1 MARQQKE
8 VVEEV
13 PVSASPAKSLF
24 DRVAGYLDAN
34 DWNYT
39 AVEDKGY
46 FSMGCKIKD
55 ANIRIIVDVAESDDW
70 RRVMVFANFPIF
82 VPEHKRAAVAE
93 SISRINYRTPF
104 GNLEMDFADGEV
116 RVKTVVE
123 VAEEVSDTTIGN
135 TLDSSIRTADRY
147 FAPIMAVVFGNVAPE
162 KVLELAEKPTDA
174 TIQ

>member
-13 PVSASPAKSLF
+13 SVSALPAKSLF

-39 AVEDKGY
+39 AFEDKAY
-46 FSMGCKIKD
+46 FAMSCKITD
-55 ANIRIIVDVAESDDW
+55 ANIRVIVDVAESDDW
-70 RRVMVFANFPIF
+70 RRVMVFANYPIF

-93 SISRINYRTPF
+93 CISRINYRTPF

-123 VAEEVSDTTIGN
+123 VAEGVSDATIGN
-135 TLDSSIRTADRY
+135 ALDSAIRTADRF
-147 FAPIMAVVFGNVAPE
+147 FAPIMAVVFGNAAPDT
-162 KVLELAEKPTDA
+162 VLEMAEKPVDA
-174 TIQ
+174 TLQ